1 MIVERTVS
9 RWRGDGWESLG
20 EKLSD
25 FRSAR
30 AYVLLGEPGSGKTTA
45 FRVEAENHGNGPPV
59 TAGRFIRR
67 HLDSHPEWRD
77 KTLFVDGLDE
87 VRAGGG
93 DPREPLNELAARIE
107 QLGQP
112 PFRLSCRDESWLGP
126 SDFRELSSVTNGQ
139 ELHLLRLDPL
149 SREDACR
156 MLLAVGVKDPDDF
169 EWSAIDR
176 GLDVFLW
183 NPLLLSV
190 LAKAVSSGSWPA
202 GQLDAFERACKE
214 LAKETNQEHLDAWDG
229 NPFAND
235 EVVLAAGR
243 LCTIHLLSGKSGW
256 SRRGPGDEDHPALS
270 EAGQGQRLLK
280 WALDTKLFEGSAETG
295 RRPRHRRIA
304 EFLAAKYL
312 DHAIRRERVS
322 ASRVLALMKGV
333 DGVVMPDLRGVSV
346 WLAARNSDVRGPLI
360 AADPIGVAFYG
371 DARGFSRP
379 HTALLLRG
387 LETRLNH
394 EWDWPSS
401 ASLGALMAGPAREML
416 WDMLQATDRSCARQM
431 LVELLLRGMAATPL
445 GGALPD
451 ATRSSGTTDRPREI
465 LLAAV
470 RDSTWRSTVRQ
481 PALAALIHVL
491 GGEAEGPPVLLGL
504 LSDIE
509 DSKVS
514 EDERGE
520 LRGALLTHLYP
531 QHLAARHMWD
541 HLPSGKVPQG
551 EGKKFWTGHLVDESS
566 PEDVRTLLDTLA
578 ARAEELIVLL
588 AQHDVESLV
597 LRLLARGLELFGE
610 QMEVA
615 DLYAWFELVEADYER
630 TGLVPAHCQGVVLRG
645 RHLGEQ
651 NKVYSWLRDRR
662 VTQLALVL
670 EGLKLNASMQRERVL
685 SQSIGGKFLG
695 DEAPP
700 GFRRWCLDK
709 AVELAATARL
719 VSIELAFWTVTKRE
733 EWGPPLRDDEIAAA
747 VRRAPLLQDWNERRV
762 AAEAQEAVNHGQ
774 RLESPQYTQVRERRA
789 AYVASVREQLETL
802 GAGEGPP
809 AMLHELGRVYVNGLE
824 AGGPEQARADLELRL
839 GSDQDLCEAV
849 IRGFRRL
856 VDRTDLPGPDDIVR
870 LAEDGKMSYFALP
883 YLAGLTEDERAG
895 ADSLE
900 RLDAEGLRRALG
912 FYLLSGLPTT
922 RHPIPGLYSHR
933 VDCRPGWYRQ
943 AVHAH
948 PKAVADAFVA
958 VHRVRVDRKEPPD
971 QHLYDMA
978 AAEEYAEVAALAL
991 PRMFTPFPSRCA
1003 GEAQRAALRQV
1014 LLAAIKYMQPDE
1026 LRELVQRRLAR
1037 SKMDGG
1043 QRAQWLAAGMFVA
1056 PSGCLPKL
1064 IDFVS
1069 AEGEQGVHQVVDL
1082 LVPDADRKP
1091 LPNQEWPT
1099 AHLAALVKAV
1109 GEKIYSPWDDRHG
1122 SSDQFFAG
1130 DGFAAGLKADPLMN
1144 AWVKTMADRVDADA
1158 IAALAELADDPAL
1171 TNWRWMLLRA
1181 RDQQAEKYRI
1191 STYQAP
1197 TVSQIQEALRDGAP
1211 ASAADLQALLTDKLD
1226 KLADR
1231 IRNGN
1236 TDDWQQYWHTDPE
1249 DPKGRK
1255 VIKPKPEDP
1264 CRDALLSNLQ
1274 LMLGP
1279 HDVDA
1284 QPEGHHAED
1293 ARSDIIAVSGVH
1305 AVLVEVKKTDSRD
1318 LWSAIF
1324 DQLIAKYLRDPRS
1337 GGYGIYLVF
1346 WFGPNYL
1353 RVSPP
1358 AGARPGSAE
1367 ELRDR
1372 LERLVPRDKRHTI
1385 AVMVVDVSA
1394 PAGRLRAWLAGHD

>member
-9 RWRGDGWESLG
+9 RWRGDRWESLG
-20 EKLSD
+20 ERLSD
-25 FRSAR
+25 FRSAH

-59 TAGRFIRR
+59 TAGRFIGR

-77 KTLFVDGLDE
+77 KTLFVDGFDE
-87 VRAGGG
+87 LRAGGG
-93 DPREPLNELAARIE
+93 DPREPLNELLSRIE

-126 SDFRELSSVTNGQ
+126 NDLRELSSLTNGH
-139 ELHLLRLDPL
+139 EFHLLRLDPL
-149 SREDACR
+149 SREDAR
-156 MLLAVGVKDPDDF
+156 RLLLAEGVGDPDDF
-169 EWSAIDR
+169 MWKAIGG
-176 GLDVFLW
+176 GLGFFLE
-183 NPLLLSV
+183 NPLLLLDV
-190 LAKAVSSGSWPA
+190 LAKAVSSGSWPV
-202 GQLDAFERACKE
+202 GQLDAFERACRE
-214 LAKETNQEHLDAWDG
+214 LAKESSQTHRDAWDG
-229 NPFAND
+229 VPFAVD
-235 EVVLAAGR
+235 EIVLAAGR
-243 LCTIHLLSGKSGW
+243 LCAILLLSGKSGW

-270 EAGQGQRLLK
+270 EAGERQPLLK
-280 WALDTKLFEGSAETG
+280 WALDTKLFEGSVETG

-304 EFLAAKYL
+304 EFLAASYL
-312 DHAIRRERVS
+312 DHAIPRERVS

-333 DGVVMPDLRGVSV
+333 DGAVMPDLRGVSV
-346 WLAARNSDVRGPLI
+346 WLTARNPDVRGPLI
-360 AADPIGVAFYG
+360 DADPIGVAFYG
-371 DARGFSRP
+371 DAGGFSRP

-387 LETRLNH
+387 LETRLDH

-401 ASLGALMAGPAREML
+401 AALGALMAGPAREML
-416 WDMLQATDRSCARQM
+416 WDMLQNTDRSGARQL

-445 GGALPD
+445 GGPLPD

-491 GGEAEGPPVLLGL
+491 EEETEGHPVLMGL

-509 DSKVS
+509 EGKVP

-520 LRGALLTHLYP
+520 LRGVLLTHLYP
-531 QHLAARHMWD
+531 QHLAAENIWEY
-541 HLPSGKVPQG
+541 LPSSTVPQG
-551 EGKKFWTGHLVDESS
+551 KGKTFWTRHLVDESS

-578 ARAEELIVLL
+578 ARAEELILHL
-588 AQHDVESLV
+588 AQHDVESVV

-610 QMEVA
+610 QMKVA

-630 TGLVPAHCQGVVLRG
+630 TGLVPAHCQEVVLRG
-645 RHLGEQ
+645 RDVEEQ
-651 NKVYSWLRDRR
+651 DRIYRWLRDRR
-662 VTQLALVL
+662 KVQLALVL
-670 EGLKLNASMQRERVL
+670 EGLKRNASMQRERSL

-695 DEAPP
+695 DGPPP

-709 AVELAATARL
+709 AVELAATARP

-733 EWGPPLRDDEIAAA
+733 ERGPPLRDDEVAAA

-762 AAEAQEAVNHGQ
+762 VAEAQEAVKQ
-774 RLESPQYTQVRERRA
+774 ARRLESPRYVEVRERRA

-802 GAGEGPP
+802 EAGEGPP

-824 AGGPEQARADLELRL
+824 AGGPDKARADLELRL
-839 GSDQDLCEAV
+839 DSDRDLCDAV

-856 VDRTDLPGPDDIVR
+856 VGRTDLPRLDDIIR
-870 LAEDGKMSYFALP
+870 LREEHKMSYYALP
-883 YLAGLTEDERAG
+883 LLAGLTEDERAG
-895 ADSLE
+895 ADPLE
-900 RLDAEGLRRALG
+900 RLDAKGLRRALG
-912 FYLLSGLPTT
+912 FYLLSELPTT
-922 RHPIPGLYSHR
+922 RHPIPGLYNHR
-933 VDCRPGWYRQ
+933 EDCRPLWYVL
-943 AVHAH
+943 ALHAH
-948 PKAVADAFVA
+948 PKAVADAMVA
-958 VHRVRVDRKEPPD
+958 VHRARVHTKALPD

-978 AAEEYAEVAALAL
+978 AAEEYSAVAPLAL

-1003 GEAQRAALRQV
+1003 GEPQLAALRQV

-1056 PSGCLPKL
+1056 PSECLPKL

-1171 TNWRWMLLRA
+1171 TNWRRMLLRA
-1181 RDQQAEKYRI
+1181 RDRQAEKHRI
-1191 STYQAP
+1191 STYKAP
-1197 TVSQIQEALRDGAP
+1197 TVSQIRETLRDGAP
-1211 ASAADLQALLTDKLD
+1211 ASAADLQALLTDKLG

-1249 DPKGRK
+1249 DRWGRN
-1255 VIKPKPEDP
+1255 VIKPKTEDP
-1264 CRDALLSNLQ
+1264 CRNRLLSDLQ
-1274 LMLGP
+1274 LLLEP
-1279 HDVDA
+1279 HGVDA
-1284 QPEGHHAED
+1284 GPEGHHAAA
-1293 ARSDIIAVSGVH
+1293 ARSDIIAISGVH
-1305 AVLVEVKKTDSRD
+1305 AVPVEVKRTQSSE
-1318 LWSAIF
+1318 LWSAIS

-1346 WFGPNYL
+1346 WFGPNHL

-1358 AGARPGSAE
+1358 AGPRPGSPE
-1367 ELRDR
+1367 ELGDM
-1372 LERLVPRDKRHTI
+1372 LEGLIPPHKRRTI
-1385 AVMVVDVSA
+1385 SVMVVDVSA
-1394 PAGRLRAWLAGHD
+1394 PAGRVVAGQA

>member
-20 EKLSD
+20 DKLSD
-25 FRSAR
+25 FRSAH

-45 FRVEAENHGNGPPV
+45 FKNEAENHGIGPPV
-59 TAGRFIRR
+59 TAGRFTGR
-67 HLDSHPEWRD
+67 HLDRHPEWRD
-77 KTLFVDGLDE
+77 NTLFVDGLDE

-93 DPREPLNELAARIE
+93 VPREPLNEFLSRIE

-112 PFRLSCRDESWLGP
+112 PFRLSCRAESWLEP
-126 SDFRELSSVTNGQ
+126 NDLRELSSVTKGH
-139 ELHLLRLDPL
+139 ELHLLGLDPL
-149 SREDACR
+149 TREDAR
-156 MLLAVGVKDPDDF
+156 RILLAAGVGDPDDF
-169 EWSAIDR
+169 MWQAIDR
-176 GLDVFLW
+176 GLDVFLQ
-183 NPLLLSV
+183 NPLLLNV
-190 LAKAVSSGSWPA
+190 LARAVSSGSWPV

-214 LAKETNQEHLDAWDG
+214 LVRESNQEHLDAWDG
-229 NPFAND
+229 VQFASD

-243 LCTIHLLSGKSGW
+243 LCAILLLSGMSGW
-256 SRRGPGDEDHPALS
+256 SQRGPGDEDHPALS

-401 ASLGALMAGPAREML
+401 ASLGALMTGPAREML
-416 WDMLQATDRSCARQM
+416 WDMLQATDRSGARQR
-431 LVELLLRGMAATPL
+431 LVEPLLHGMAATPL
-445 GGALPD
+445 GGVLPE
-451 ATRSSGTTDRPREI
+451 ATRSSETKDRAREI
-465 LLAAV
+465 LLAVV
-470 RDSTWRSTVRQ
+470 RDSTWRSTTRQ
-481 PALAALIHVL
+481 PALTALVHVL
-491 GGEAEGPPVLLGL
+491 GGEVEGPPVLLGL

-531 QHLAARHMWD
+531 QDLAARHIWD

-551 EGKKFWTGHLVDESS
+551 KGRTFWTRHLVAESS
-566 PEDVRTLLDTLA
+566 PADVRTLLDTLA
-578 ARAEELIVLL
+578 SRAKELIFHL

-645 RHLGEQ
+645 RDVEEQ
-651 NKVYSWLRDRR
+651 DRIYRWLRDRR
-662 VTQLALVL
+662 KVQLALVL
-670 EGLKLNASMQRERVL
+670 EGLKRNASMQRERVL

-700 GFRRWCLDK
+700 GFRGWCLDK
-709 AVELAATARL
+709 AIELAATAPP
-719 VSIELAFWTVTKRE
+719 VAIELASWAVTKRE
-733 EWGPPLRDDEIAAA
+733 EWGPPLRDDEVAAG
-747 VRRAPLLQDWNERRV
+747 VRRAPLLQEWSERRV
-762 AAEAQEAVNHGQ
+762 AAEAQEVAEHAQ
-774 RLESPQYTQVRERRA
+774 RRQSLRYVEIRERRA
-789 AYVASVREQLETL
+789 AYVESVREQVQTIE
-802 GAGEGPP
+802 AGEGPP
-809 AMLHELGRVYVNGLE
+809 DMLHELGRVYVNGLE
-824 AGGPEQARADLELRL
+824 AGGPDKARAELERRL
-839 GSDQDLCEAV
+839 DSDRDLCDAV

-856 VDRTDLPGPDDIVR
+856 VGRTDLPGLDDIIGLQEKR
-870 LAEDGKMSYFALP
+870 KMSYIALP
-883 YLAGLTEDERAG
+883 FLAGLTEDERVG

-900 RLDAEGLRRALG
+900 RLDAAGLRRALG
-912 FYLLSGLPTT
+912 FYLLSRLPTT
-922 RHPIPGLYSHR
+922 RYAIPGIYSHR
-933 VDCRPGWYRQ
+933 EDCRPRWY
-943 AVHAH
+943 VHALQAH
-948 PKAVADAFVA
+948 PEAVADAMVA
-958 VHRVRVDRKEPPD
+958 VHRARVRTKASPD

-978 AAEEYAEVAALAL
+978 AAEEYAQVAALAL

-1003 GEAQRAALRQV
+1003 GEAQLAALRQV

-1026 LRELVQRRLAR
+1026 LRQLVQRRLAR
-1037 SKMDGG
+1037 RKMDGG
-1043 QRAQWLAAGMFVA
+1043 QRAQWLAAGLFVA
-1056 PSGCLPKL
+1056 PSECVPKL

-1069 AEGEQGVHQVVDL
+1069 GEGEQGVHQLLDF
-1082 LVPDADRKP
+1082 LVPDADRRP

-1099 AHLAALVKAV
+1099 AHLASLIKAV
-1109 GEKIYSPWDDRHG
+1109 GKRLYSPWDDRRG
-1122 SSDQFFAG
+1122 SSDQFMAG
-1130 DGFAAGLKADPLMN
+1130 DGFAAGLQADPLMN

-1181 RDQQAEKYRI
+1181 RDQQAEKHRLSAYK
-1191 STYQAP
+1191 AP
-1197 TVSQIQEALRDGAP
+1197 TVSQIREALRDGAP
-1211 ASAADLQALLTDKLD
+1211 ASAADLQALLTDNLA

-1249 DPKGRK
+1249 DRKGRK
-1255 VIKPKPEDP
+1255 VIKPKTEDP
-1264 CRDALLSNLQ
+1264 CRDALLSDLQ
-1274 LMLGP
+1274 LLLEP
-1279 HDVDA
+1279 HGVDA
-1284 QPEGHHAED
+1284 GPEGHHAED

-1305 AVLVEVKKTDSRD
+1305 AVLVEAKRTESGE
-1318 LWSAIF
+1318 LWSAIS

-1346 WFGPNYL
+1346 WFGQEHL

-1358 AGARPGSAE
+1358 AGARPRSAE

-1372 LERLVPRDKRHTI
+1372 LERLVPRDKRRTI

-1394 PAGRLRAWLAGHD
+1394 PAGRLVGGQA

>member
-25 FRSAR
+25 FRSAH

-45 FRVEAENHGNGPPV
+45 FKNEAENHGNGPPV
-59 TAGRFIRR
+59 TAGRFTGR
-67 HLDSHPEWRD
+67 HLDSHPEWRN

-93 DPREPLNELAARIE
+93 VPREPLNEFLSRIE

-112 PFRLSCRDESWLGP
+112 PFRLSCRAESWLGP
-126 SDFRELSSVTNGQ
+126 SDFRELSSVTNGH
-139 ELHLLRLDPL
+139 ELQLLRLDPL
-149 SREDACR
+149 TREDAR
-156 MLLAVGVKDPDDF
+156 RILAAEGEEDPDDF
-169 EWSAIDR
+169 MWKAING
-176 GLDVFLW
+176 GLDVFLQ
-183 NPLLLSV
+183 NPLLLDV
-190 LAKAVSSGSWPA
+190 LARAVSSGSWPV

-214 LAKETNQEHLDAWDG
+214 LVRESNQEHLDAWDG
-229 NPFAND
+229 VQFASD

-243 LCTIHLLSGKSGW
+243 LCAILLLSGMSGW

-470 RDSTWRSTVRQ
+470 RDSTWRLTVRQ

-491 GGEAEGPPVLLGL
+491 EEETEGHPVLMGL

-509 DSKVS
+509 EGKVP

-520 LRGALLTHLYP
+520 LRGVLLTHLYP
-531 QHLAARHMWD
+531 QHLAAENIWEY
-541 HLPSGKVPQG
+541 LPSSTVPQG
-551 EGKKFWTGHLVDESS
+551 KGKTFWTRHLVAESS
-566 PEDVRTLLDTLA
+566 PADVRTLLDTLA
-578 ARAEELIVLL
+578 SRAKELIFHL

-610 QMEVA
+610 QTKVA

-630 TGLVPAHCQGVVLRG
+630 SGLVPAHCQGVVLRG

-651 NKVYSWLRDRR
+651 KRIYIWLRDHRE
-662 VTQLALVL
+662 TQLALVL
-670 EGLKLNASMQRERVL
+670 EGLKRNASRQRERVL
-685 SQSIGGKFLG
+685 YQSIGGKFLG

-700 GFRRWCLDK
+700 GFREWCLDK
-709 AVELAATARL
+709 AVELAATARP
-719 VSIELAFWTVTKRE
+719 VSIELAFWAVTKQE
-733 EWGPPLRDDEIAAA
+733 EWGPRVRDNEVAAI
-747 VRRAPLLQDWNERRV
+747 VRRVPFLQEWNQRRV
-762 AAEAQEAVNHGQ
+762 AVEAQEVAEHAQ
-774 RLESPQYTQVRERRA
+774 RLESPRYVQGREQRA
-789 AYVASVREQLETL
+789 AYVESVREQLETL
-802 GAGEGPP
+802 KAGEGPP
-809 AMLHELGRVYVNGLE
+809 DMLHELGRVYVNGLE
-824 AGGPEQARADLELRL
+824 AGGPRKARVELELHL

-849 IRGFRRL
+849 IRGFRR
-856 VDRTDLPGPDDIVR
+856 VVGRTDLPGLDDIIGLR
-870 LAEDGKMSYFALP
+870 EEHKMSYYALPFLAGLAED
-883 YLAGLTEDERAG
+883 ERVG
-895 ADSLE
+895 ADPLR
-900 RLDAEGLRRALG
+900 RLDAKGLRRALG
-912 FYLLSGLPTT
+912 FYLFSGLPTT
-922 RHPIPGLYSHR
+922 RHPIPGLYNHWE
-933 VDCRPGWYRQ
+933 DCRPRWYVQ
-943 AVHAH
+943 AIHAH
-948 PKAVADAFVA
+948 PKAVADAMVA
-958 VHRVRVDRKEPPD
+958 VHRARVRTKASPD

-978 AAEEYAEVAALAL
+978 AAEEYAQVAALAL

-1056 PSGCLPKL
+1056 PSECLPKL

-1109 GEKIYSPWDDRHG
+1109 GEKIYSPWDDR
-1122 SSDQFFAG
+1122 
-1130 DGFAAGLKADPLMN
+1130 LKADPLMN

-1181 RDQQAEKYRI
+1181 RDQQAEKHRI

-1197 TVSQIQEALRDGAP
+1197 TVRQIQEALRDGAP
-1211 ASAADLQALLTDKLD
+1211 ASAADLQALLTDNLA

-1249 DPKGRK
+1249 DRKGRK
-1255 VIKPKPEDP
+1255 VIKPKTEDP
-1264 CRDALLSNLQ
+1264 CRDALLSDLQ
-1274 LMLGP
+1274 LLLEP
-1279 HDVDA
+1279 HGVDA
-1284 QPEGHHAED
+1284 GPEGHHAED

-1305 AVLVEVKKTDSRD
+1305 AVLVEAKRTESGE
-1318 LWSAIF
+1318 LWSAIS

-1346 WFGPNYL
+1346 WFGQEHL

-1372 LERLVPRDKRHTI
+1372 LERLVPRDKRRTI

-1394 PAGRLRAWLAGHD
+1394 PAGRLVGGQA